1 MPTLTLTVL
10 RCPDAV
16 TPEQRQVKGGELTLG
31 RGTEC
36 DWPLAD
42 PDKDLSRKHCRLE
55 LLSGSWRV
63 RDLSSNGTFVNFG
76 TTPIG
81 RDQAQEILDGDRLR
95 LGSYEIEVRI
105 TADAHPTG
113 EPFGLRGSART
124 PIEAPSPRGNAAP
137 LPGLE
142 DDLPMLGGAGIGSG
156 ARGRGAPL
164 LPDDFDAAGVPDAP
178 MADHRGATSEAFQ
191 VRPVVSPGKPLIPDD
206 WDLDINSER
215 APVPQPVSPRRASAA
230 AEITTNRENVRA
242 PSQESR
248 ATNLA
253 GESNPF
259 DAAGGQP
266 QAAAGMRAPAP
277 PRPAPSSVS
286 DKRAALVMMLAAADL
301 PPGMVARAAADPD
314 AALRAAG
321 GLLRLAVAGIRA
333 LLIARNEVK
342 REFRIEQTMLRA
354 KNNNPLKFAATD
366 EQALASLLD
375 PRTPSLRALQDS
387 IDDLTTHQIAT
398 LAATQAAARALLDR
412 LAPANFEA
420 EDKDGGFIPGTRE
433 KRLWETYKRSHAKL
447 IEQFEDDFESAFGKA
462 FARAYEQ
469 AAVRA
474 KD

>member
-36 DWPLAD
+36 EWPLAD

-55 LLSGSWRV
+55 LFSGSWRV
-63 RDLSSNGTFVNFG
+63 RDLSSNGTYVNFG
-76 TTPIG
+76 TEPIG
-81 RDQAQEILDGDRLR
+81 RDQAQQLYDGDRLR

-105 TADAHPTG
+105 AADAHAPAEFSGRGGSTG
-113 EPFGLRGSART
+113 GSIEART
-124 PIEAPSPRGNAAP
+124 PRGNVAP

-142 DDLPMLGGAGIGSG
+142 DDAPLAGS
-156 ARGRGAPL
+156 ARRAPL
-164 LPDDFDAAGVPDAP
+164 LPDDFDAAGASDSPV
-178 MADHRGATSEAFQ
+178 ADHRGATSEAFLL
-191 VRPVVSPGKPLIPDD
+191 RPVVSPGKPLIPDD
-206 WDLDINSER
+206 WDLEIDSDR
-215 APVPQPVSPRRASAA
+215 APVPPPTPSRRPKAT
-230 AEITTNRENVRA
+230 AEIAPSRDQVQA

-248 ATNLA
+248 AANYA
-253 GESNPF
+253 DDKNPF
-259 DAAGGQP
+259 GGEGEQP
-266 QAAAGMRAPAP
+266 HAPAAAPAPAP
-277 PRPAPSSVS
+277 PRQAPSSTS
-286 DKRAALVMMLAAADL
+286 DKRAALVVMLAAADL
-301 PPGMVARAAADPD
+301 PPGLVARAAADPD
-314 AALRAAG
+314 ATLRAAG

-354 KNNNPLKFAATD
+354 KNNNPLKFAPTD
-366 EQALASLLD
+366 EQALAALLD
-375 PRTPSLRALQDS
+375 PRTPALRALQDS
-387 IDDLTTHQIAT
+387 IDDLTMHQIAT

-412 LAPANFEA
+412 LAPAHFEA

-433 KRLWETYKRSHAKL
+433 KRLWETYKRTHTKL